1 MSNLSITSQ
10 WNDEINQVEPGEL
23 ISAGPNGNANSA
35 TRQLAENI
43 WYLKNI
49 IDSKTGVAIQNAT
62 NTDDLIIK
70 FNALLAS
77 LREAGIIVK

>member
-1 MSNLSITSQ
+1 MSSLSITSQ

-23 ISAGPNGNANSA
+23 ISAGPNGNANLA

-49 IDSKTGVAIQNAT
+49 IDSKTGVSVQNAI
-62 NTDDLIIK
+62 NNDDLLIK
-70 FNALLAS
+70 FNLLLSS
-77 LREAGIIVK
+77 LRDAGIIAK

>member
-1 MSNLSITSQ
+1 MSNLSITPQ

-23 ISAGPNGNANSA
+23 ISAGPNGNANLA

-49 IDSKTGVAIQNAT
+49 IDSKTGVAVQNAI
-62 NTDDLIIK
+62 NIDDLLIK
-70 FNALLAS
+70 FNLLLSS
-77 LREAGIIVK
+77 LRDAGIIAK

>member
-23 ISAGPNGNANSA
+23 ISAGPNGNANLA
-35 TRQLAENI
+35 ARQLAENI

-49 IDSKTGVAIQNAT
+49 IDSKTGVAVQNAT

>member
-1 MSNLSITSQ
+1 MSNLTVNPK
-10 WNDEINQVEPGEL
+10 WNDEINQVENGEPITGGAL
-23 ISAGPNGNANSA
+23 GNANIAS
-35 TRQLAENI
+35 RQLAENI

-49 IDSKTGVAIQNAT
+49 IDSKTGVAVQNAT

>member
-1 MSNLSITSQ
+1 MSSLSITPQ

-23 ISAGPNGNANSA
+23 ISAGPNGNANLA

-49 IDSKTGVAIQNAT
+49 IDSKTGVTVQNAI
-62 NTDDLIIK
+62 NIDDLLIK
-70 FNALLAS
+70 FNLLLSS
-77 LREAGIIVK
+77 LRDAGIIAK

>member
-1 MSNLSITSQ
+1 MSSLSITPQ

-23 ISAGPNGNANSA
+23 ISAGPNGNANLA
-35 TRQLAENI
+35 PRQLAENI

-49 IDSKTGVAIQNAT
+49 IDSKTGVAVQNAI
-62 NTDDLIIK
+62 NIDDLLIK
-70 FNALLAS
+70 FNLLLSS